1 MDPKKIKKRY
11 ASQKRRSLR
20 LSLAIIK
27 NIQEKCKIKFSL
39 YNTNPKVAGCD
50 QYVSTIGRSNRIV
63 VRIFGDGIVYMYT
76 QKELSRA
83 KRKKCKTRSK
93 FAHPDSDKNGYVCF
107 NVTTGNELTKIFAA
121 VKKYIK
127 STLE

>member
-1 MDPKKIKKRY
+1 MGPKKIKKRY

-27 NIQEKCKIKFSL
+27 GITKKCKIKISL

-63 VRIFGDGIVYMYT
+63 VRIFGDGIVHLYK
-76 QKELSRA
+76 QKELSRS
-83 KRKKCKTRSK
+83 KRKKNRGHFK
-93 FAHPDSDKNGYVCF
+93 FAHPDSDKNGYDCF
-107 NVTTGNELTKIFAA
+107 NVTVGNELSKIYSDI
-121 VKKYIK
+121 KKYIK
-127 STLE
+127 STIE